1 MTEAF
6 FSYRRQLM
14 DAVKAGNEEALMKL
28 GIGIVATA
36 KPLAP
41 VDFGQLRN
49 SIQWKTAKSQGGF
62 EAGHAEIGKRGRK
75 WTGEETSHQ
84 LTDKPEDNVLLVG
97 ATARHAIYQEYG
109 TARNRPHPFLRPAIE
124 KYVKGNVV
132 KNTIKNAMD
141 EWLNR
146 KLKQK

>member
-1 MTEAF
+1 MTEVF
-6 FSYRRQLM
+6 TSYRRQLM
-14 DAVKAGNEEALMKL
+14 DAVKAGNEQALMKL
-28 GIGIVATA
+28 GILIVSTA

-62 EAGHAEIGKRGRK
+62 EAGHTEIGKRGRK

-84 LTDKPEDNVLLVG
+84 LIDKPEDNVLLVG
-97 ATARHAIYQEYG
+97 ATARHAIYQEFG
-109 TARNRPHPFLRPAIE
+109 TRDVPPHPFLRPAIE
-124 KYVKGNVV
+124 KFVKGNVV
-132 KNTIKNAMD
+132 KNTIKSAMD

-146 KLKQK
+146 KLKRI